1 MPTVLVAGATG
12 YLGRHLV
19 ATYLDRGWT
28 VRALVRD
35 AGRARRLLPAAAT
48 LVEAEATRPETL
60 TGCMAGCDLVVS
72 ALGLTRQKDGLTPWD
87 VDFQAN
93 ANLLDAALA
102 AGVPQFAYVH
112 VLNADRMAGVP
123 LVDAKA
129 AFVDR
134 LRACPIAATVIE
146 PTGYFSDMADLFEMA
161 RGGRVWLFGDGA
173 TRLNPIHGTD
183 LAEAS
188 ADAIAAALPRAAI
201 GGPEVFTLN
210 GIAQLAATAL
220 GRPARVTHLP
230 DGLRRA
236 ALAVIPRVLPVARSA
251 PLTFFLSAMA
261 EDMVAPCHGT
271 RRLAD
276 HFAALAQRPAE
287 AA

>member
-48 LVEAEATRPETL
+48 LVEAEATRPDTL

-72 ALGLTRQKDGLTPWD
+72 ALGLTRQKDGLSPWD

-102 AGVPQFAYVH
+102 ARVPQFAYVH

-123 LVDAKA
+123 LIDAKA
-129 AFVDR
+129 AFVAR
-134 LRACPIAATVIE
+134 LRASPIAATVIE
-146 PTGYFSDMADLFEMA
+146 PTRYFSDMADLFEMA
-161 RGGRVWLFGDGA
+161 RGGRVWLFGGGD
-173 TRLNPIHGTD
+173 TRLNPIHGAD

-261 EDMVAPCHGT
+261 EDMVAPRHGT
-271 RRLAD
+271 RRLGD
-276 HFAALAQRPAE
+276 HFAALAQHPAE